1 MKKNNAGN
9 LFSGMRS
16 SSLIA
21 GLFVGLIVSI
31 VLLFAN
37 FTYLNVQSGYDTE
50 YITHAGELRVL
61 SQRIAKNATEA
72 AAGKAEAFAL
82 LKDARNDFDRRWG
95 YLTKGNPDTGLP
107 MVSFEVAPQM
117 DAVEKDWNR
126 LRRDTDVI
134 LASEQTVLSL
144 HQVAAT
150 LSETIPQLQVEYE
163 EVVDILLQ
171 SDAPAAQ
178 VSVAQRQSLLAERI
192 LGAVNKVL
200 AGDEDSV
207 QAADMFG
214 RDASLFGRVLN
225 AMLEGNRAMEISRVS
240 EPEARERLAEIA
252 ELFEFVSGSVDEI
265 LEPRP
270 SCSRCGNRPA
280 TSSASR
286 RPCWTRPPT
295 WPPASTNS
303 PTVVI

>member
-134 LASEQTVLSL
+134 LGSTLNELVLLPTPAGLLTLTGPVSAPGGTTTCRDVPATTDVTLVMPPVDSPTGAAVTPPANVTPLTPVSPIPPIVTVAPTGAAAGVS
-144 HQVAAT
+144 VVTFGTDSTGSMIEAT
-150 LSETIPQLQVEYE
+150 LDVP
-163 EVVDILLQ
+163 
-171 SDAPAAQ
+171 
-178 VSVAQRQSLLAERI
+178 
-192 LGAVNKVL
+192 
-200 AGDEDSV
+200 
-207 QAADMFG
+207 
-214 RDASLFGRVLN
+214 
-225 AMLEGNRAMEISRVS
+225 
-240 EPEARERLAEIA
+240 
-252 ELFEFVSGSVDEI
+252 
-265 LEPRP
+265 
-270 SCSRCGNRPA
+270 
-280 TSSASR
+280 
-286 RPCWTRPPT
+286 
-295 WPPASTNS
+295 
-303 PTVVI
+303 